1 MNEKELSRRRD
12 CIDELAR
19 RLERGDIT
27 QEFYDKAWDEQYEI
41 EKNYGL
47 LRPESWFWNEI
58 LDDLIEY
65 NKKILKAEELS
76 RVKD

>member
-1 MNEKELSRRRD
+1 MDEKELTRRRD
-12 CIDELAR
+12 YMDELAR

-27 QEFYDKAWDEQYEI
+27 QEFYDQAWDEQYEI

-58 LDDLIEY
+58 LDDLIYY
-65 NKKILKAEELS
+65 NKKNSKQAKE
-76 RVKD
+76 